1 MIENYFQSK
10 KDNGFALMMALI
22 VVGTVVSVS
31 LAVLDVTLKQLR
43 LSSGSRDSEVA
54 FHAAN
59 AGAECALYWR
69 RMQQANFED
78 GSNITVNCFGLGNIT
93 LVNDFS
99 GPESNTY
106 RYKGFFSWSPM
117 TSDNRCTEITI
128 MTINPDFSNPISIS
142 PMNTYIPGY
151 PASGKTC
158 QVGGRCTIISSQGY
172 NRACPAGSNPFPVGT
187 VQREVLLEL

>member
-1 MIENYFQSK
+1 MMINRYLYKQE
-10 KDNGFALMMALI
+10 NGFALMMALI

-43 LSSGSRDSEVA
+43 LSSGSKDSEVA

-69 RMQQANFED
+69 RIQQANFED
-78 GSNITVNCFGLGNIT
+78 GSNITLNCFGSGSVPLSN
-93 LVNDFS
+93 VFS
-99 GPESNTY
+99 GPQSRTY
-106 RYKGFFSWSPM
+106 RYRGSFSWSPV
-117 TSDNRCTEITI
+117 TGDNRCTEITI
-128 MTINPDFSNPISIS
+128 MTINPDFNDPITIS
-142 PMNTYIPGY
+142 PMNTYIAGY
-151 PASGKTC
+151 PASSKTC

-172 NRACPAGSNPFPVGT
+172 NRSCPTGLNSFPVGT